1 MRFFRLCLVV
11 AASLLGG
18 SASDAVA
25 EDDDIRI
32 LLTYGGHGFQEETFF
47 GMFEQMEG
55 IEYTKAKLPDAA
67 DMLKPGLEKNY
78 DVVVMYDMVRA
89 ITPEQQEQFKALLEK
104 GIGLVSLHHNLGAHR
119 DWPEFAKII
128 GGKYMFA
135 AAAIDG
141 EPHGKSG
148 YSHGEN
154 LQIAVA
160 DKTHPISRELKDF
173 EIEDE
178 TYNNFYSA
186 KGVKVLLTT
195 DNPKNDPEIAWV
207 KQYGNSRV
215 FYFMLGHD
223 AKAWRNEAYPEVV
236 ERGIRWAAGE

>member
-1 MRFFRLCLVV
+1 MPFSVRVFTILVV
-11 AASLLGG
+11 LAG
-18 SASDAVA
+18 SFVGDARA

-32 LLTYGGHGFQEETFF
+32 LLTYGGHGFQEEAFF
-47 GMFEQMEG
+47 GMFDEMEG
-55 IEYTKAKLPDAA
+55 IEYTKAKFPDAA

-78 DVVVMYDMVRA
+78 DVVVMYDMVRT

-135 AAAIDG
+135 AGEMDG

-154 LQIAVA
+154 LQITVA

-178 TYNNFYSA
+178 TYSNFYTA
-186 KGVKVLLTT
+186 KDVKVLLTT
-195 DNPKNDPEIAWV
+195 DHPKNDPEIAWV
-207 KQYGNSRV
+207 KEYGNSRV

-223 AKAWRNEAYPEVV
+223 AKAWRTEAFPEIV